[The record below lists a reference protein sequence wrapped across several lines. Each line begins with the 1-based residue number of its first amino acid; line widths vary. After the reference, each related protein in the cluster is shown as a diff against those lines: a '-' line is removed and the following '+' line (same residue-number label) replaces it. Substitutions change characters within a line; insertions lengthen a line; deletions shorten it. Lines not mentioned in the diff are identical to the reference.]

1 MELVELTEYIVKQL
15 ITDVDFKIE
24 KVEEDGIS
32 IIKVLVPEESMPI
45 IIGKGGKIANSIRTI
60 IQALAYTKK
69 LGRVRINIDSL

>member
-15 ITDVDFKIE
+15 LNDIDFKVE
-24 KVEEDGIS
+24 KAEEEGITL
-32 IIKVLVPEESMPI
+32 IKVLVPEESMPVV
-45 IIGKGGKIANSIRTI
+45 IGKGGKIANSIRTI